1 MVVLRAGLYERV
13 STDEQAKYGYSIK
26 TQIDA
31 LEEYCNK
38 NKIKVVDHYT
48 DDGVSGGKAAFR
60 RPEMARLLDDIKE
73 KKIDIVLFTRLDR
86 WFRNVQEYFK
96 VQEILDEHKVQW
108 KAIWEDYDTTTANGK
123 MAITIFLAIAQN
135 EREKGA
141 ERVRVVFE
149 KKRQNKEA
157 WFGDKS
163 MPFGYTKEADDDGIL
178 RLVKNPA
185 LKDAM
190 QDFWDI
196 AVKYHNVSK
205 AAKYVNSVYGLNRSK
220 KLWLDVAHNE
230 IYTGNY
236 KGVEEYCEPYVSKE
250 DWETLQ
256 NRGSIK
262 KTQGDRVYL
271 FTGLIKCPVCGNN
284 LSSTHCVQT
293 RKNGERKE
301 YKNYRCINK
310 AINTCKNANTIAET
324 KTEKWLLDNLDRLLQ
339 DEIARVE
346 LERTKPKKKPKTD
359 AAALREKLRRLEVI
373 YMAGNKTDAEYLAET
388 AEIKE
393 QIRKA
398 ELERLDDPEEIDIES
413 LRTTLETD
421 FRGIYETL
429 SLEDKRRF
437 WRGLIK
443 EIHVKGNNVQ
453 SVDFL

>member
-31 LEEYCNK
+31 LEEYCGK
-38 NKIKVVDHYT
+38 NKMKIVDHYT

-73 KKIDIVLFTRLDR
+73 KKIDMVLFTRLDR

-96 VQEILDEHKVQW
+96 VQEILDEHKVEW
-108 KAIWEDYDTTTANGK
+108 KAIWEDYDTTTANGR

-149 KKRQNKEA
+149 KKRKNKET
-157 WFGDKS
+157 WLGDHCI
-163 MPFGYTKEADDDGIL
+163 PFGYAKEKDKDGIQ
-178 RLVKNPA
+178 RLVKNPE
-185 LKDAM
+185 LKEAV
-190 QDFWDI
+190 QEFWDI
-196 AVKYHNVSK
+196 SVKYQNVSK
-205 AAKYVNSVYGLNRSK
+205 AARYVNRVYGLNRTK
-220 KLWLDVAHNE
+220 KLWFDVVHSE

-250 DWETLQ
+250 NWEMLQ

-262 KTQGDRVYL
+262 KAQGNRVYL
-271 FTGLIKCPVCGNN
+271 FTGMIKCPSCGCTMV
-284 LSSTHCVQT
+284 STYCVQT

-301 YKNYRCINK
+301 YNSYRCSHK
-310 AINTCKNANTIAET
+310 DINTCENRKTVSEL
-324 KTEKWLLDNLDRLLQ
+324 KTEKWLLDNLEELLR
-339 DEIARVE
+339 DEIAKAE

-359 AAALREKLRRLEVI
+359 VAALREKLRRLEVV
-373 YMAGNKTDAEYLAET
+373 YMAGNKSDAEYLAET

-393 QIRKA
+393 QIKKA
-398 ELERLDDPEEIDIES
+398 ELEKSEEPDETDIEA
-413 LRTTLETD
+413 LKATLETD

-429 SLEDKRRF
+429 EPEDKRRF

-453 SVDFL
+453 SVDFF

>member
-1 MVVLRAGLYERV
+1 MVILRAGLYERV
-13 STDEQAKYGYSIK
+13 STDEQAKYGYSIG

-31 LEEYCNK
+31 LEEYCGK

-60 RPEMARLLDDIKE
+60 RPEMARLLDDIKDG
-73 KKIDIVLFTRLDR
+73 KIDIVLFTRLDR

-157 WFGDKS
+157 WFGPNS
-163 MPFGYTKEADDDGIL
+163 MPFGYTTEADDDGIM
-178 RLVKNPA
+178 RLVKNPNLQDA
-185 LKDAM
+185 L

-205 AAKYVNSVYGLNRSK
+205 AARYVNSVYGLNRTK
-220 KLWLDVAHNE
+220 KMWFDIAHNE
-230 IYTGNY
+230 IY
-236 KGVEEYCEPYVSKE
+236 KGDYRGVTDYCEPYVSRE

-256 NRGSIK
+256 KRSIK
-262 KTQGDRVYL
+262 KAQGDRVYL
-271 FTGLIKCPVCGNN
+271 FTGMMKCPACG
-284 LSSTHCVQT
+284 STLASGYCT
-293 RKNGERKE
+293 KPTPDGGRKE
-301 YKNYRCINK
+301 YRSYRCRNREINLCENRK
-310 AINTCKNANTIAET
+310 SISEL
-324 KTEKWLLDNLDRLLQ
+324 KTEQWLLDNLDELLR

-359 AAALREKLRRLEVI
+359 VAAFREKLRRLEVV

-388 AEIKE
+388 AELKE
-393 QIRKA
+393 QIRQA
-398 ELERLDDPEEIDIES
+398 EMARLDDPAEIDVES
-413 LRTTLETD
+413 LRATLETD

-429 SLEDKRRF
+429 SQEDKRRF

-443 EIHVKGNNVQ
+443 EIHVEGNGVK

>member
-31 LEEYCNK
+31 LEEYCGK
-38 NKIKVVDHYT
+38 NKMKVVDHYT

-60 RPEMARLLDDIKE
+60 RPEMSRLLDDIKE

-96 VQEILDEHKVQW
+96 VQEILDEHKVEW
-108 KAIWEDYDTTTANGK
+108 KAIWEDYDTTTANGR

-157 WFGDKS
+157 WFGPNS
-163 MPFGYTKEADDDGIL
+163 MPFGYTKEADEDGIM
-178 RLVKNPA
+178 RLVKNPDLQDA
-185 LKDAM
+185 L

-205 AAKYVNSVYGLNRSK
+205 AARYVNSVYGLNRTK
-220 KLWLDVAHNE
+220 KMWFDIAHNE
-230 IYTGNY
+230 IYSGNY
-236 KGVEEYCEPYVSKE
+236 RGVEEYCEPYVSAE

-256 NRGSIK
+256 KRSIK
-262 KTQGDRVYL
+262 KAQGERVYL
-271 FTGLIKCPVCGNN
+271 FTGMMKCPVCG
-284 LSSTHCVQT
+284 STLASGYCT
-293 RKNGERKE
+293 KPGRDGERKE
-301 YKNYRCINK
+301 YKSYRCRNREINLCENRRS
-310 AINTCKNANTIAET
+310 ISEL
-324 KTEKWLLDNLDRLLQ
+324 KTEQWLLDNLDELLR

-359 AAALREKLRRLEVI
+359 VSALREKLRRLEVV
-373 YMAGNKTDAEYLAET
+373 YMAGNKSDSEYLAET

-393 QIRKA
+393 QIKKVELEKA
-398 ELERLDDPEEIDIES
+398 EEPDETDIEA
-413 LRTTLETD
+413 LKATLETD

-429 SLEDKRRF
+429 ELEDKRRF

-443 EIHVKGNNVQ
+443 EIHVEGNGVK

>member
-1 MVVLRAGLYERV
+1 MVILRAGLYERV

-31 LEEYCNK
+31 LEEYCEK
-38 NKIKVVDHYT
+38 NKMKVVDHYT

-60 RPEMARLLDDIKE
+60 RPEMSRLLDDIKE
-73 KKIDIVLFTRLDR
+73 KKIDMVLFTRLDR

-96 VQEILDEHKVQW
+96 VQEILDEHKVEW
-108 KAIWEDYDTTTANGK
+108 KAIWEDYDTTTANGR

-157 WFGDKS
+157 WFGPNS
-163 MPFGYTKEADDDGIL
+163 MPFGYITQTDENGIS
-178 RLVKNPA
+178 RLVKNPD
-185 LKDAM
+185 LQEAM

-196 AVKYHNVSK
+196 AVKYQNVTK
-205 AAKYVNSVYGLNRSK
+205 AGRYVNSVYGLNRTK
-220 KLWLDVAHNE
+220 KMWFDIAHNE
-230 IYTGNY
+230 MYMGTY
-236 KGVEEYCEPYVSKE
+236 RGVEEYCEPYVSKE

-256 NRGSIK
+256 TRNIK
-262 KTQGDRVYL
+262 KAQGDRVYL
-271 FTGLIKCPVCGNN
+271 FTGMIKCPECG
-284 LSSTHCVQT
+284 STLASGYCT
-293 RKNGERKE
+293 KPGRNGEKKE
-301 YKNYRCINK
+301 YRSYRCRNREVNLCDNRRSIS
-310 AINTCKNANTIAET
+310 EL
-324 KTEKWLLDNLDRLLQ
+324 KTEQWLLDNLEDLLKE
-339 DEIARVE
+339 EIAKVE

-359 AAALREKLRRLEVI
+359 VTALREKLRRLEVV
-373 YMAGNKTDAEYLAET
+373 YMAGNKSDAEYLSET

-393 QIRKA
+393 QIKKA
-398 ELERLDDPEEIDIES
+398 ELEKAEEPNETDIEA
-413 LRTTLETD
+413 LKATLETD

-429 SLEDKRRF
+429 EPEDKRRF

-443 EIHVKGNNVQ
+443 EIYVNGNSVK

>member
-1 MVVLRAGLYERV
+1 MVILRAGLYERV

-31 LEEYCNK
+31 LEEYCEK
-38 NKIKVVDHYT
+38 NKMKVVDHYT

-60 RPEMARLLDDIKE
+60 RPEMSRLLDDIKE
-73 KKIDIVLFTRLDR
+73 KKIDMVLFTRLDR

-96 VQEILDEHKVQW
+96 VQEILDEHKVEW
-108 KAIWEDYDTTTANGK
+108 KAIWEDYDTTTANGR

-157 WFGDKS
+157 WFGPNS
-163 MPFGYTKEADDDGIL
+163 MPFGYITQTDENGIS
-178 RLVKNPA
+178 RLVKNPDLQEA
-185 LKDAM
+185 V

-196 AVKYHNVSK
+196 AVKYQNVTK
-205 AAKYVNSVYGLNRSK
+205 AARYVNSVYGLNRTK
-220 KLWLDVAHNE
+220 KMWFDIAHNE
-230 IYTGNY
+230 MYMGTY
-236 KGVEEYCEPYVSKE
+236 RGVEGYCEPYVSKE

-256 NRGSIK
+256 TRSIK
-262 KTQGDRVYL
+262 KAQGDRVYL
-271 FTGLIKCPVCGNN
+271 FTGMIKCPECG
-284 LSSTHCVQT
+284 STLASGYCT
-293 RKNGERKE
+293 KPGRNGEKKE
-301 YKNYRCINK
+301 YRSYRCRNREVNLCDNRRSIS
-310 AINTCKNANTIAET
+310 EL
-324 KTEKWLLDNLDRLLQ
+324 KTEQWLLDNLEDLLKE
-339 DEIARVE
+339 EIAKVE

-359 AAALREKLRRLEVI
+359 VTALREKLRRLEVV
-373 YMAGNKTDAEYLAET
+373 YMAGNKSDAEYLAET

-393 QIRKA
+393 QIKKA
-398 ELERLDDPEEIDIES
+398 ELEKAEEPNETDIEA
-413 LRTTLETD
+413 LKATLETD

-429 SLEDKRRF
+429 EPEDKRRF

-443 EIHVKGNNVQ
+443 EIYVNGNSVK

>member
-31 LEEYCNK
+31 LEEYCGK
-38 NKIKVVDHYT
+38 NKMKVVDHYT

-96 VQEILDEHKVQW
+96 VQEILDEHKVEW
-108 KAIWEDYDTTTANGK
+108 KAIWEDYDTTTANGR

-149 KKRQNKEA
+149 RKRQNKEA
-157 WFGDKS
+157 WFGDQS
-163 MPFGYTKEADDDGIL
+163 MPFGYTKETDEHGIA
-178 RLVKNPA
+178 RLVKCPE
-185 LKDAM
+185 LKEAM

-196 AVKYHNVSK
+196 AVKYQNVSK
-205 AAKYVNSVYGLNRSK
+205 AAKYVNQVYGLNRTK
-220 KLWLDVAHNE
+220 KLWFDVAHNE
-230 IYTGNY
+230 IYTGTY
-236 KGVEEYCEPYVSKE
+236 RGVDEYCEPYVSKK
-250 DWETLQ
+250 DWESLQ

-262 KTQGDRVYL
+262 KTQGNRVYL
-271 FTGLIKCPVCGNN
+271 FAGLIKCPACGRRMVG
-284 LSSTHCVQT
+284 TFCT
-293 RKNGERKE
+293 RKDKNGERKE
-301 YKNYRCINK
+301 YRSYRCIQRNVLACENEKTISELK
-310 AINTCKNANTIAET
+310 AEQ
-324 KTEKWLLDNLDRLLQ
+324 WLLDNLEDLLRG
-339 DEIARVE
+339 EIAKAE

-359 AAALREKLRRLEVI
+359 VTALREKLRRLEVV
-373 YMAGNKTDAEYLAET
+373 YMAGNKSDAEYLTET

-393 QIRKA
+393 QIKKA
-398 ELERLDDPEEIDIES
+398 ELEKLEEPEEVNIEA
-413 LRTTLETD
+413 LKATLETD

-429 SLEDKRRF
+429 EPEDKRRF

-453 SVDFL
+453 SVDFF

>member
-31 LEEYCNK
+31 LEEYCGK
-38 NKIKVVDHYT
+38 NKMKIVDHYT

-60 RPEMARLLDDIKE
+60 RPEMSRLLDDIKE
-73 KKIDIVLFTRLDR
+73 KKIDMVLFTRLDR

-96 VQEILDEHKVQW
+96 VQEILDAHGVEW
-108 KAIWEDYDTTTANGK
+108 KAIWEEYDTTTANGR

-157 WFGDKS
+157 VFGWKS
-163 MPFGYTKEADDDGIL
+163 MPFGYTKEPDEDGIM
-178 RLVKNPA
+178 RLVKDPK
-185 LKDAM
+185 LKEAM
-190 QDFWDI
+190 QDFWDV
-196 AVKYHNVSK
+196 AVKYQNVSK
-205 AAKYVNSVYGLNRSK
+205 AARYVNRVYGLNRNK
-220 KLWLDVAHNE
+220 KLWFDVAHKE
-230 IYTGNY
+230 IYTGTY

-250 DWETLQ
+250 DFEALQ

-271 FTGLIKCPVCGNN
+271 FTGLIKCPSCG
-284 LSSTHCVQT
+284 SSMIATHCTQT
-293 RKNGERKE
+293 RSNGEIKE
-301 YKNYRCINK
+301 YRSYRCRHRDIR
-310 AINTCKNANTIAET
+310 TCDNRSSVAEL
-324 KTEKWLLDNLDRLLQ
+324 KTEKWLLDNLEDLLRE
-339 DEIARVE
+339 EIARIE
-346 LERTKPKKKPKTD
+346 LERTKPKKKPKTNV
-359 AAALREKLRRLEVI
+359 AALREKLRRLEVV
-373 YMAGNKTDAEYLAET
+373 YMAGNKSDAEYLSET
-388 AEIKE
+388 SEIKE
-393 QIRKA
+393 QIKKA
-398 ELERLDDPEEIDIES
+398 EMERIDEPDETDIEA
-413 LRTTLETD
+413 LKATLETD

-429 SLEDKRRF
+429 EPEDKRRF

-453 SVDFL
+453 SVDFF

>member
-1 MVVLRAGLYERV
+1 MVILRAGLYERV

-31 LEEYCNK
+31 LEEYCEK
-38 NKIKVVDHYT
+38 NKMKVVDHYT

-60 RPEMARLLDDIKE
+60 RPEMSRLLDDIKE

-96 VQEILDEHKVQW
+96 VQEILDEHKVEW
-108 KAIWEDYDTTTANGK
+108 KAIWEDYDTTTANGR

-157 WFGDKS
+157 WFGPNS
-163 MPFGYTKEADDDGIL
+163 MPFGYTKEADEDGIM
-178 RLVKNPA
+178 RLVKNPDLQDA
-185 LKDAM
+185 L

-205 AAKYVNSVYGLNRSK
+205 AARYVNSVYGLNRTK
-220 KLWLDVAHNE
+220 KMWFDIAHNE
-230 IYTGNY
+230 IYSGNY
-236 KGVEEYCEPYVSKE
+236 RGVEGYCEPYVSKE

-256 NRGSIK
+256 TRSIK
-262 KTQGDRVYL
+262 KAQGDRVYL
-271 FTGLIKCPVCGNN
+271 FTGLIKCPVCG
-284 LSSTHCVQT
+284 SSLAAGHCSKPG
-293 RKNGERKE
+293 RNGERKE
-301 YKNYRCINK
+301 YKSYRCRNREINLCENRRS
-310 AINTCKNANTIAET
+310 ISEL
-324 KTEKWLLDNLDRLLQ
+324 KTEQWLLDNLDELLR

-359 AAALREKLRRLEVI
+359 AAALREKLRRLEVV
-373 YMAGNKTDAEYLAET
+373 YMAGNKSDAEYLAET

-398 ELERLDDPEEIDIES
+398 ELEKLEEPDETDIEA
-413 LRTTLETD
+413 LKATLETD

-429 SLEDKRRF
+429 DPEDKRRF

-443 EIHVKGNNVQ
+443 EIHVEGNSVKT
-453 SVDFL
+453 VDFF